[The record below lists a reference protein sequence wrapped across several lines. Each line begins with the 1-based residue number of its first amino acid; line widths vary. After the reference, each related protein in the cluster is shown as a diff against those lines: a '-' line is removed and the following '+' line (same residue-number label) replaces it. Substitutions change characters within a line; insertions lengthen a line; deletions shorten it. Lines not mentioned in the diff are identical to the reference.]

1 MIDATLTN
9 GGLLVG
15 GIDLVTTGTSELVL
29 DAVVRILGF
38 VVLSGAIGAAVAFVY
53 RWYSGD
59 GIPDGV
65 AVLSGLVAV
74 ALWLN
79 TQTALQS
86 AILGNADVL
95 DPETAIF
102 TVASFVVSAI
112 AADVGRRTGD
122 GLAADVGT
130 VATARTIDDVSQLVR
145 SAGRVITID
154 LPDEIEDAEGYDPVD
169 DETKAT
175 VAGQTLLF
183 PRGLTV
189 ATLRDRLVDRLEADY
204 GIGYV
209 DLEVSQDGTV
219 DHLAVGSVPSG
230 IGPTLAPGSVAVAVR
245 ADPAPDASPGD
256 VVEVWS
262 ADGPDSRRVATAD
275 LRATA
280 GDVVTLAIGEDDAAS
295 LDPGLEFR
303 LVTRPSTADASR
315 GLRALLRTADT
326 TVATV
331 SVEADGPLVDARVD
345 VLPGLPLVLESSKG
359 GRAGTTTVPAL
370 VPFPDGDRY
379 LEAGDTCYIMGRPD
393 ELAQARFR
401 ERVPEQEREQERE
414 R

>member
-1 MIDATLTN
+1 MIVAPLTN
-9 GGLLVG
+9 PDLLVV
-15 GIDLVTTGTSELVL
+15 GITLVSTGTSELVL

-38 VVLSGAIGAAVAFVY
+38 VVLSGAIGAGVAFVY

-86 AILGNADVL
+86 AILGDADVL
-95 DPETAIF
+95 DPLTATF
-102 TVASFVVSAI
+102 TIASFVASAI
-112 AADVGRRTGD
+112 AADGGRRTGD

-130 VATARTIDDVSQLVR
+130 VASTRTIDDVSRLVR
-145 SAGRVITID
+145 SAGRVITVD

-169 DETKAT
+169 DDTKVL

-189 ATLRDRLVDRLEADY
+189 AALRERLVDRLEADY

-209 DLEVSQDGTV
+209 DLEVSQDGTI

-256 VVEVWS
+256 VVEVWA
-262 ADGPDSRRVATAD
+262 ADGPDSRRIATAD

-295 LDPGLEFR
+295 LEPNREFR

-315 GLRALLRTADT
+315 GLRALLRTADA

-331 SVEADGPLVDARVD
+331 SIEADGPLVDARVD
-345 VLPGLPLVLESSKG
+345 ALPGLPLVLESSEG
-359 GRAGTTTVPAL
+359 GRAETPPAL
-370 VPFPDGDRY
+370 VPFPDGDRR
-379 LEAGDTCYIMGRPD
+379 LEVGDACYVMGRPD
-393 ELAQARFR
+393 ELARVR
-401 ERVPEQEREQERE
+401 EHERE
-414 R
+414 RERER